1 MKHTA
6 FVPLL
11 LVLGAT
17 ISINLY
23 DLLSRVYNNG
33 INDFIAWQ
41 SSYSSPSFSLMFGLV
56 GGSFIPNHI
65 MSKVQFSLVKRVLNM
80 AIMVVAIE
88 AIFSTITGLLLNIN
102 IQVLAIVFYRLCQLY
117 PAFSL
122 SLGALL
128 GYVIYNDVE
137 NN

>member
-41 SSYSSPSFSLMFGLV
+41 SSYPSPSFSLMFGLV
-56 GGSFIPNHI
+56 GGSLIPDHI
-65 MSKVQFSLVKRVLNM
+65 MSKGQLSLVKRVLNI

-102 IQVLAIVFYRLCQLY
+102 IQVLAIVFYRLCQLC
-117 PAFSL
+117 PALSL
-122 SLGALL
+122 SFGALL